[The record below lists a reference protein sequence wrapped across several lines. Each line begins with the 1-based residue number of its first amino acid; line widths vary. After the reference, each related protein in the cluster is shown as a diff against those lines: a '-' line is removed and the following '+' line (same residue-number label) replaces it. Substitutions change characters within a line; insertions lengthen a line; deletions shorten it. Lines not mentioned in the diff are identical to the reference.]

1 MSCTIRK
8 ATPWDLPR
16 IREIYEVARQFMR
29 KNGNHSQW
37 GKGDEPEALIEEDI
51 CQGNLYVLEKAD
63 IHAVFA
69 FIIGED
75 PTYLENRRR
84 KLKSKTLGCRASC
97 SQRRNSAMGVLG
109 QFRILQRTSAAYFGS
124 IHIRDN
130 KVMQHVLEKY
140 GFVSCGIVHVP
151 DGSRVLHTNCS
162 HNMFFDKNLHYPAE
176 RNIMSK
182 SA

>member
-51 CQGNLYVLEKAD
+51 CQGNLYVLEEAD
-63 IHAVFA
+63 INAVFA

-75 PTYLENRRR
+75 PTYQEIEEGNW
-84 KLKSKTLGCRASC
+84 KSEEPYAAVHRVASDGTV
-97 SQRRNSAMGVLG
+97 QGVLG
-109 QFRILQRTSAAYFGS
+109 HVMDYCSAQVP
-124 IHIRDN
+124 HIRIDTHTDN

-151 DGSRVLHTNCS
+151 DGSPRIAYEL
-162 HNMFFDKNLHYPAE
+162 LP
-176 RNIMSK
+176 
-182 SA
+182 

>member
-8 ATPWDLPR
+8 ATPRDLPR
-16 IREIYEVARQFMR
+16 IREIYEMARQFMR

-51 CQGNLYVLEKAD
+51 CQGNLYVLEEAD
-63 IHAVFA
+63 IHAVFS

-75 PTYLENRRR
+75 PTYLEIEEGNW
-84 KLKSKTLGCRASC
+84 KSEEPYAAVHRVASDGTVQGVFGHVMDYC
-97 SQRRNSAMGVLG
+97 SAQVP
-109 QFRILQRTSAAYFGS
+109 
-124 IHIRDN
+124 HIRIDTHTDN

-151 DGSRVLHTNCS
+151 DGSPRIAYEL
-162 HNMFFDKNLHYPAE
+162 LP
-176 RNIMSK
+176 
-182 SA
+182 

>member
-51 CQGNLYVLEKAD
+51 CQGNLYVLEEAD

-75 PTYLENRRR
+75 PTYLEIEEGN
-84 KLKSKTLGCRASC
+84 LCCRASC
-97 SQRRNSAMGVLG
+97 SQRRNSAGRSWSCHGL
-109 QFRILQRTSAAYFGS
+109 LQRTSAAYS
-124 IHIRDN
+124 DRYT
-130 KVMQHVLEKY
+130 Y
-140 GFVSCGIVHVP
+140 G
-151 DGSRVLHTNCS
+151 
-162 HNMFFDKNLHYPAE
+162 
-176 RNIMSK
+176 
-182 SA
+182 

>member
-8 ATPWDLPR
+8 ATPRDLPR
-16 IREIYEVARQFMR
+16 IREIYEMARQFMR

-37 GKGDEPEALIEEDI
+37 GKGDEPEALIEGDI
-51 CQGNLYVLEKAD
+51 CQGNLYVLEEAD

-75 PTYLENRRR
+75 PTYLEIEEGSW
-84 KLKSKTLGCRASC
+84 KSEEPYAAVHRVASDGTV
-97 SQRRNSAMGVLG
+97 QGVLG
-109 QFRILQRTSAAYFGS
+109 HVMDYCSAQVPHLRIDTHA
-124 IHIRDN
+124 DN

-151 DGSRVLHTNCS
+151 DGSPRIAYEL
-162 HNMFFDKNLHYPAE
+162 LP
-176 RNIMSK
+176 
-182 SA
+182 

>member
-8 ATPWDLPR
+8 ATPRDLPR
-16 IREIYEVARQFMR
+16 IREIYEMARQFMR

-37 GKGDEPEALIEEDI
+37 GKGDEPEALIEGDI
-51 CQGNLYVLEKAD
+51 CQGNLYVLEEAD

-75 PTYLENRRR
+75 PTCLEIEEGNW
-84 KLKSKTLGCRASC
+84 KSEEPYAAVHRVASDGTV
-97 SQRRNSAMGVLG
+97 QGVLG
-109 QFRILQRTSAAYFGS
+109 HVMDYCSAQVPHLRIDT
-124 IHIRDN
+124 HTDN

-151 DGSRVLHTNCS
+151 DGSPRIAYEL
-162 HNMFFDKNLHYPAE
+162 LP
-176 RNIMSK
+176 
-182 SA
+182 

>member
-51 CQGNLYVLEKAD
+51 CQGNLYVLEEAD

-75 PTYLENRRR
+75 PTYREIEEGNW
-84 KLKSKTLGCRASC
+84 KSEEPYAAVHRVASDGTV
-97 SQRRNSAMGVLG
+97 QGVLG
-109 QFRILQRTSAAYFGS
+109 HVMDYCSAQVP
-124 IHIRDN
+124 HIRIDTHTDN

-151 DGSRVLHTNCS
+151 DGSPRIAYEL
-162 HNMFFDKNLHYPAE
+162 LP
-176 RNIMSK
+176 
-182 SA
+182 

>member
-63 IHAVFA
+63 IHSVFA

-75 PTYLENRRR
+75 PTYLEIEEGNW
-84 KLKSKTLGCRASC
+84 KSEEPYAAVHRVASDGTV
-97 SQRRNSAMGVLG
+97 QGVLG
-109 QFRILQRTSAAYFGS
+109 HVMDYCSAQVP
-124 IHIRDN
+124 HIRIDTHTDN

-151 DGSRVLHTNCS
+151 DGSPRIAYEL
-162 HNMFFDKNLHYPAE
+162 LP
-176 RNIMSK
+176 
-182 SA
+182 